1 MRIRSIKPEFW
12 RSDDISRLSISAR
25 LTFIGMWSYVDDNGV
40 GSARL
45 SNIIGD
51 LYAEDMAVDP
61 QETLRRVS
69 SDLQQLETAGLI
81 LKYKDPEHPTRELY
95 YVVNWERHQ
104 LVNRPSKGHQYPLP
118 TAETLENSRKSAIAQ
133 PVLLSPSGDS
143 PETPPTGAGEQGS
156 RGTGEQGKKS
166 APAKAGG
173 AAKSPA
179 SIEHEITD
187 AAYQEVGKAFNF
199 IAVRQIVKWAIH
211 DRGEDPEKVKEA
223 IVGVYS
229 LGKPITKQTLGQW
242 LDGHIRAGGR
252 MDRRTETLLREMDQG
267 GSALQIEE
275 GFFS

>member
-1 MRIRSIKPEFW
+1 MKELSAFAFPN
-12 RSDDISRLSISAR
+12 DDEWGAKELPSLCKEIADHYQVIFFHHHGRA
-25 LTFIGMWSYVDDNGV
+25 YYE
-40 GSARL
+40 
-45 SNIIGD
+45 IIGWENHQVTQRRAKRRYPTHD
-51 LYAEDMAVDP
+51 DPDSIQDP
-61 QETLRRVS
+61 QFH
-69 SDLQQLETAGLI
+69 A
-81 LKYKDPEHPTRELY
+81 
-95 YVVNWERHQ
+95 
-104 LVNRPSKGHQYPLP
+104 
-118 TAETLENSRKSAIAQ
+118 ENSPAQ
-133 PVLLSPSGDS
+133 EKLGTSLATQGD
-143 PETPPTGAGEQGS
+143 PRLGTGEQGN

-166 APAKAGG
+166 APAKAGS

-199 IAVRQIVKWAIH
+199 IAVRQIAKWAIH

-252 MDRRTETLLREMDQG
+252 MDRRTETLLREMDHG
-267 GSALQIEE
+267 GSALQIEG